1 MGQSVNTVMQ
11 VRPGFIHVLLQHTL
25 QTINSLISGETLIAI
40 SFLMNQLGEILLI
53 AIVPLQTSQPMI
65 HMIFLWCH
73 SILYNKL
80 HSVLPII
87 PSLSKFFFPCNIKN
101 INCYLCIAQ
110 AAMNTSVHSDN
121 QFQVMIVILLLHQ
134 LVHQSC
140 LTTFLD
146 SLSPNMI
153 FQVHS
158 VQK

>member
-1 MGQSVNTVMQ
+1 
-11 VRPGFIHVLLQHTL
+11 
-25 QTINSLISGETLIAI
+25 
-40 SFLMNQLGEILLI
+40 MNQLGEILLI

-134 LVHQSC
+134 LVRQSC

-146 SLSPNMI
+146 SLFPKHDFPSTFSSKVNELE
-153 FQVHS
+153 S
-158 VQK
+158 T